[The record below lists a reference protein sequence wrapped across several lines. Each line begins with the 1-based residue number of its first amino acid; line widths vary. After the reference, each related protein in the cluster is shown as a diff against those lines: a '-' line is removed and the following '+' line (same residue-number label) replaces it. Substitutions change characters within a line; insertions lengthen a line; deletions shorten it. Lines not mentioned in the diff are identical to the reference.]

1 MKQHNINAI
10 RTSHYPNLPEF
21 YELCDQYGMYV
32 MDEANVES
40 HGLWEKGYYIG
51 ERDEWRKVIVER
63 NVNMVL
69 RDRNHPSI
77 IFWSMGNES
86 GWGKNFDAA
95 YEAMKS
101 ADPQRRPVHYESK
114 NPAYAHVNTR
124 YDIISDMYSSMNH
137 LEDLFNDDD
146 TRPVIICEYAH
157 TMGNGL
163 GNFRK
168 YWNLFNTFERFQG
181 GFTWDWMD
189 QALLSEDENGK
200 EYWNIIN
207 YSDGSN
213 TNDGLV
219 NPDHTPQPEMR
230 ELKKVYQNLNVKDID
245 INTGIISLSSSRYFT
260 DASDVALF
268 WEIIENGKP
277 VAAGSTEELRVFSCW
292 RYRSTKRSS
301 DRAMST
307 S

>member
-1 MKQHNINAI
+1 
-10 RTSHYPNLPEF
+10 
-21 YELCDQYGMYV
+21 
-32 MDEANVES
+32 
-40 HGLWEKGYYIG
+40 
-51 ERDEWRKVIVER
+51 
-63 NVNMVL
+63 
-69 RDRNHPSI
+69 
-77 IFWSMGNES
+77 
-86 GWGKNFDAA
+86 
-95 YEAMKS
+95 
-101 ADPQRRPVHYESK
+101 
-114 NPAYAHVNTR
+114 
-124 YDIISDMYSSMNH
+124 DMYSSMNH

-168 YWNLFNTFERFQG
+168 YWNLFNTYERFQG

-245 INTGIISLSSSRYFT
+245 INTGIISLS
-260 DASDVALF
+260 
-268 WEIIENGKP
+268 
-277 VAAGSTEELRVFSCW
+277 
-292 RYRSTKRSS
+292 
-301 DRAMST
+301 
-307 S
+307 